1 MLGQVLC
8 GWHVYLAVLCL
19 LLALSAGRRS
29 WIGVLA
35 LLGTAASAAQV
46 VLLYQPG
53 WAGDALQV
61 VKMGGSVLVVGAGV
75 LGLLGASRQ
84 DTRLIALLTTGA
96 AIVPLL
102 LFFYHT
108 GPAR

>member
-8 GWHVYLAVLCL
+8 GWHAYLAVLCL
-19 LLALSAGRRS
+19 LLALSAGKRT
-29 WIGVLA
+29 WIGGLA
-35 LLGTAASAAQV
+35 LLGTAASVAQV

-53 WAGDALQV
+53 WAGNALQA
-61 VKMGGSVLVVGAGV
+61 VKMGGSVLVVAAGV
-75 LGLLGASRQ
+75 LGLLSSRQ